1 MMGRNHRNQTKVHL
15 RENATLL
22 ILTVNGDVV
31 QDSHEHDTRRW
42 ILTVDW
48 QRGEP
53 KHSLALLTIIKQKN
67 NHYKYGTYDS
77 CEYTYMFHVFV
88 MLSCNHDACNIIVLY
103 YTWYIFCRK
112 KNSKSTRPLFLGVL
126 SKLLGIPNNRQAPK
140 GGLHGTAAEKTPHA
154 TCDAANVAAA
164 AAATAMRWRKS
175 NSHEKPGNKHHM
187 REQP

>member
-77 CEYTYMFHVFV
+77 CKYMFHVFV
-88 MLSCNHDACNIIVLY
+88 MLSCNYDTVHVISYFNIHD
-103 YTWYIFCRK
+103 IFSVGRK
-112 KNSKSTRPLFLGVL
+112 TTRPLFLGVL
-126 SKLLGIPNNRQAPK
+126 SKLVGIPNNRQAPK

-164 AAATAMRWRKS
+164 AAATAMRWTKS
-175 NSHEKPGNKHHM
+175 YKSWETWEQTSTWGNRHN
-187 REQP
+187 